1 MTTQWHEIYLGIEN
15 AKTMSDLADTASRAV
30 SRIGFSNWLFEVK
43 STCSGNDSEFF
54 SDRGQYESWIKY
66 YKDADFLPGGSPV
79 YAALRTKGL
88 AEWSDGARFVL
99 TQCSWIGADLPALF
113 SVGREI
119 TPVRVEEKATNA
131 PYIAWLAGA
140 IHAKFIALSAP
151 TPKTGDVCSLTDR
164 ERELLRWT
172 ALGNTAGEVASIV
185 GLTTRTVYFH
195 LKNAMLKMNATNT
208 LQAVV
213 KAMVLGLI

>member
-1 MTTQWHEIYLGIEN
+1 MTTQWHEIYLGFEK
-15 AKTMSDLADTASRAV
+15 AATLPDLAHTASHAV
-30 SRIGFSNWLFEVK
+30 AKIGFSHWLFEVK
-43 STCSGNDSEFF
+43 SVRPGTDSEWF
-54 SDRGQYESWIKY
+54 SDHTQASWIKY
-66 YKDADFLPGGSPV
+66 YKDADFFPGGSPV

-88 AEWSDGARFVL
+88 TEWSDGARFVL
-99 TQCSWIGADLPALF
+99 TQCSWIGADTPALF
-113 SVGREI
+113 SVGREA
-119 TPVRVEEKATNA
+119 TPVKAEEKAANA

-140 IHAKFIALSAP
+140 IHAKFVTLSASA
-151 TPKTGDVCSLTDR
+151 PKSGDMCALTER

-172 ALGNTAGEVASIV
+172 SLGKTASEVASIV

-195 LKNAMLKMNATNT
+195 LKNAMLKLNATNT